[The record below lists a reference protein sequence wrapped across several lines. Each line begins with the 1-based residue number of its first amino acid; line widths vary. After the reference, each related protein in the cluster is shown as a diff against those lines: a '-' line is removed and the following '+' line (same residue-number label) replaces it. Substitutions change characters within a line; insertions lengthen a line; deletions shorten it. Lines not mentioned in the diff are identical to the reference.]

1 MNVLMVHQ
9 SSELYGSDRS
19 FVSSC
24 KAMHELGNKVTV
36 ILPSRGPL
44 CSELE
49 VYCDS
54 LIIHD
59 FGVLRKS
66 ALRSNPFKEIVKLIS
81 GVYYAIKLVK
91 KFDMVYVNTIVNITF
106 IIALFLYR
114 GKKIIH
120 VREMPLGLI
129 NKIFGLFL
137 NISKAK
143 IIYNSFS
150 VKESFKIEGDVI
162 YNGVACIRKDVD
174 VDVDFIDKKPL
185 KILFVGRLN
194 DWKGADLLLQAAMIL
209 DNKDIIL
216 SIDLLGDCY
225 PGQERFVDE
234 LILLKNKI
242 ENISINLLG
251 FVDDTSFIYSQCDLV
266 VVPSRQPEPFGRV
279 VIEAMGHKKIVLI
292 ANHGGM
298 AEFIDDGINGYKFE
312 PNNVTSLVNVIEYI
326 YDNYQLRNKVVHN
339 AFSSYE
345 SRFTEEA
352 YIKNLKSIVLSC

>member
-36 ILPSRGPL
+36 ILPSSGPL
-44 CSELE
+44 CSELD

-59 FGVLRKS
+59 FGVLRKT
-66 ALRSNPFKEIVKLIS
+66 ALRSKPFKEIVKLIA
-81 GVYYAIKLVK
+81 GVHYAIKLVK
-91 KFDMVYVNTIVNITF
+91 NFDMVYVNTIVNITF

-129 NKIFGLFL
+129 NKVFGLFL

-143 IIYNSFS
+143 LIYNSFS
-150 VKESFKIEGDVI
+150 VKKSFKLEGDVI
-162 YNGVACIRKDVD
+162 YNGVACARVNTDVNVD
-174 VDVDFIDKKPL
+174 VIDKKPL

-194 DWKGADLLLQAAMIL
+194 DWKGADLLLQAAKVL
-209 DNKDIIL
+209 DHKGIIL

-251 FVDDTSFIYSQCDLV
+251 FVDDTSFVYSQCDLV

-279 VIEAMGHKKIVLI
+279 VIEAMAHKKVVLI

-298 AEFIDDGINGYKFE
+298 AELIEDGINGYKFE
-312 PNNVTSLVNVIEYI
+312 PNNVSSLANVIDYI
-326 YDNYQLRNKVVHN
+326 YNNYQLRNTVVSN
-339 AFSSYE
+339 AFASYE
-345 SRFTEEA
+345 TSFTEEA
-352 YIKNLKSIVLSC
+352 YIKNIKSLVLSC